1 MSGVD
6 LRLEGAGLARGRGA
20 RRRWLVRGVDLTP
33 RRGELLALVG
43 PNGAGKSTLLR
54 LLAGLWTPT
63 EGRVTLDGIDLRR
76 VPRRA
81 AARRVTYVPQHSVP
95 LFEFTVRELVAMGSF
110 PTAPRFAL
118 GGSLREARWTERC
131 LERADVAH
139 LAARPAT
146 RLSGGELQR
155 VLIARGLATRAEVLL
170 LDEPTASLDLVH
182 QFEVLELARELA
194 AEGRAVAIAIH
205 DLNAALRWAD
215 RVAVVERGAKVAAGP
230 PAAVLTPELLAR
242 VFGVEARALAGARGE
257 LQYRFERARRGGAPP
272 PGGSLEGARDAI
284 E

>member
-1 MSGVD
+1 VSGVD
-6 LRLEGAGLARGRGA
+6 LRLDGAGIARGRGA
-20 RRRWLVRGVDLTP
+20 RRRWLVRGVDLAP

-54 LLAGLWTPT
+54 LLAGLWAPS
-63 EGRVTLDGIDLRR
+63 EGRVLLDGRDLRR
-76 VPRRA
+76 VPRRE

-118 GGSLREARWTERC
+118 GGGEREERWTREC
-131 LERADVAH
+131 LERADVGH
-139 LAARPAT
+139 LAARPVT

-182 QFEVLELARELA
+182 QIEVLELARQLA
-194 AEGRAVAIAIH
+194 AEGHAVALAIH
-205 DLNAALRWAD
+205 DLNATLRWAD
-215 RVAVVERGAKVAAGP
+215 RVAVIERGARIAEGA
-230 PAAVLTPELLAR
+230 PAAVLVPELLWH
-242 VFGVEARALAGARGE
+242 VFGVEARAVEGAPGE
-257 LQYRFERARRGGAPP
+257 LQYRFARPRGEASPCAPRRDAPP
-272 PGGSLEGARDAI
+272 DTI